1 MLARLSIGVL
11 SLLSRCAVRR
21 AIAPTAPG
29 CGTVGWVLDAECG
42 TKGLLAGELNG
53 MRTHPPSRST
63 PRRAPTFNAGT
74 YYPPNTQSGAKW
86 MGGYGFPGDHA
97 GFGSNRARPEDADR
111 ILAYS
116 ESLQKL
122 HTICSGPRTSAAR
135 RCAAEDVDHLGF
147 LLQLCELELIERERR
162 AAQRRL
168 KAARF
173 QHAGDPTI
181 VDPIAST

>member
-1 MLARLSIGVL
+1 
-11 SLLSRCAVRR
+11 R

-29 CGTVGWVLDAECG
+29 CGTVDWVLDAECG

-74 YYPPNTQSGAKW
+74 YYPPNTQSSAKW
-86 MGGYGFPGDHA
+86 MGGYSFPGDHA
-97 GFGSNRARPEDADR
+97 SIGSNRARPEDAES

-122 HTICSGPRTSAAR
+122 HTICSGPRTSAVGTAKRQIRLTRSSASSLVRPREAAGAEIGESHGGDSR
-135 RCAAEDVDHLGF
+135 RFAMAFGPY
-147 LLQLCELELIERERR
+147 RGR
-162 AAQRRL
+162 
-168 KAARF
+168 
-173 QHAGDPTI
+173 
-181 VDPIAST
+181 